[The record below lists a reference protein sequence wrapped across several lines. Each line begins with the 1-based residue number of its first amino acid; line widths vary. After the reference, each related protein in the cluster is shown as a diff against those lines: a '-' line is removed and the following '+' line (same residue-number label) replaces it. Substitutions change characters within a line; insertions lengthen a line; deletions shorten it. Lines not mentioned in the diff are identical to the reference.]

1 MRIFFSW
8 KNNRKETSEENW
20 KRRKNYAPK
29 ALVGGAKRKERDE
42 LEHVC
47 LWGSGLASVD
57 VYMRVARSP
66 IQPTSQPA
74 RLDRVVCGK
83 FRHTS
88 ARTSATHICA
98 SVCMYVASTLS
109 GLSLSLKR
117 LFLSICGNVC
127 FSFSSTG
134 AFTKKDQ
141 NESCSFFRLA
151 AVARRRSLSRRRV
164 NAIVGRFTSKQLT
177 SAKEKSGGATA
188 EQHVETNKNNQRI
201 QIKELENQKKNF
213 VREKAAKTGKK
224 TKLRRM

>member
-8 KNNRKETSEENW
+8 KNNRKETSEEKW

-57 VYMRVARSP
+57 VCMRVACSP
-66 IQPTSQPA
+66 IQPTSPSGQGGVREIPSH
-74 RLDRVVCGK
+74 VGTYK
-83 FRHTS
+83 RHS
-88 ARTSATHICA
+88 HMRK
-98 SVCMYVASTLS
+98 CMYVCSEHLVGTFAFTET
-109 GLSLSLKR
+109 
-117 LFLSICGNVC
+117 
-127 FSFSSTG
+127 SFSVYLWKCLFFIFFDWRFHKEGPKRKLLLFS
-134 AFTKKDQ
+134 
-141 NESCSFFRLA
+141 SCCSCQA
-151 AVARRRSLSRRRV
+151 AKLEPATRQRHRGQIYQQ
-164 NAIVGRFTSKQLT
+164 AIDFSKE
-177 SAKEKSGGATA
+177 EKSGGATA
-188 EQHVETNKNNQRI
+188 EQHVETNKNKKQRI